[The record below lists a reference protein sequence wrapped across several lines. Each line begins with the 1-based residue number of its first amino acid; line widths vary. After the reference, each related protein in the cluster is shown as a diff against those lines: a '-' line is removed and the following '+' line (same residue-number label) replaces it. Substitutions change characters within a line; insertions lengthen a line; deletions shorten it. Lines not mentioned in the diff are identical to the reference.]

1 MLTRVAA
8 RAELRFRA
16 ALICGPALRREA
28 SAFDARVSSSSSGNA
43 RPLRSIAVLPLELGR
58 RRAEPRNLFWSEAE
72 RSAACNDRVDREEG
86 HVISLCGKNAP
97 YWEEVTAPRGN

>member
-72 RSAACNDRVDREEG
+72 RSAACCNDKKATSFFVEKMRPTGR
-86 HVISLCGKNAP
+86 K
-97 YWEEVTAPRGN
+97 

>member
-58 RRAEPRNLFWSEAE
+58 RRAEPRNHFGRKL
-72 RSAACNDRVDREEG
+72 NDRQPATTQKKAT
-86 HVISLCGKNAP
+86 SLFVEKMRPTGRK
-97 YWEEVTAPRGN
+97 

>member
-16 ALICGPALRREA
+16 ALLLCDPALRREA

-72 RSAACNDRVDREEG
+72 RSAACNDRG
-86 HVISLCGKNAP
+86 HVISLC
-97 YWEEVTAPRGN
+97 